1 MKTFITAFAALLG
14 YTSAQN
20 FLIINNCST
29 PVYFQPILS
38 NGDASGPLDT
48 VQSGQSWS
56 EAYRRPDGS
65 TVKIGTNET
74 LDEHLSIRYQFG
86 PSDHGEYIW
95 CEPPLKNWFMS
106 ESF

>member
-65 TVKIGTNET
+65 VRISYIVSSKLVAHK
-74 LDEHLSIRYQFG
+74 LD
-86 PSDHGEYIW
+86 
-95 CEPPLKNWFMS
+95 
-106 ESF
+106 